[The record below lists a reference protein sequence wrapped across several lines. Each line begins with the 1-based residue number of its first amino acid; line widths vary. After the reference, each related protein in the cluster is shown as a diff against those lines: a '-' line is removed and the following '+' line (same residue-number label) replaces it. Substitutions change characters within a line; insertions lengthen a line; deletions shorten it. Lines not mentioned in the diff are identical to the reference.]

1 MLIEQHPLWD
11 HVQVSFVITN
21 KDIVV
26 YQGLRFQIIIHI
38 LLLTFVLQY
47 SLHNSFRFRV
57 IALNDAGR
65 SVASEPSEPVVV
77 DVPGVRIAPYFVS
90 SLTDVVALEHEQVMT
105 K

>member
-1 MLIEQHPLWD
+1 M
-11 HVQVSFVITN
+11 
-21 KDIVV
+21 
-26 YQGLRFQIIIHI
+26 
-38 LLLTFVLQY
+38 
-47 SLHNSFRFRV
+47 

-105 K
+105 